1 MLRVTSPV
9 HPEIEELGEKAI
21 GCFIVVH
28 RALGPGLL
36 ERIYHR
42 AVRCE
47 LQVSNIPFECERPY
61 PVLYRGQEIYEHRAD
76 LIIGGQILIEL
87 KAVDAL
93 HGVHRAQV
101 LSLLRITKLRLGL
114 LINFNVAVLK
124 AGIHRIVL

>member
-1 MLRVTSPV
+1 
-9 HPEIEELGEKAI
+9 
-21 GCFIVVH
+21 
-28 RALGPGLL
+28 
-36 ERIYHR
+36 
-42 AVRCE
+42 
-47 LQVSNIPFECERPY
+47 
-61 PVLYRGQEIYEHRAD
+61 VLYRGQEIYEHRAD